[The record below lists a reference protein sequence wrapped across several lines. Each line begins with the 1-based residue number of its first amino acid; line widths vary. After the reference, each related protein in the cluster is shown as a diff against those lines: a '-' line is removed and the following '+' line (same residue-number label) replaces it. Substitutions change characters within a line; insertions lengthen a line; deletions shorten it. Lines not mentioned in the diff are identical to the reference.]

1 MSVGANVVIER
12 MTEADLEA
20 VLDIDVAAFR
30 EPRDVREK
38 SLREEL
44 ARSWARLFVAREDA
58 GRIVGYLLYWHVVD
72 EAHVINVAVAPQE
85 RQRGI
90 GRALVDHLLGQARA
104 TGIAKL
110 LLEVR
115 ASNAAAIRLYES
127 AGFTRF
133 NVRDRYYGDGED
145 AVEMVLAL

>member
-1 MSVGANVVIER
+1 MTVGIEP

-20 VLDIDVAAFR
+20 VVDIDVAAFR

-44 ARSWARLFVAREDA
+44 ARSWARLFVARADG

-85 RQRGI
+85 RRHGI
-90 GRALVDHLLGQARA
+90 GRALVGHLLEHAKA
-104 TGIAKL
+104 NGIVKL

-115 ASNAAAIRLYES
+115 ASNAAAIGLYEK

-145 AVEMVLAL
+145 AVEMMRYADPT